1 MHNHFFC
8 LHTNIGDIMK
18 IKNKYKFNYNL
29 IICLCCFFAISLIT
43 LYSADT
49 VNSTI
54 NQIIYKQ
61 ILWIMI
67 GVLLIGFIVYIGNK
81 IIIKNAATLYIIGIF
96 VLIILL
102 VIGVPINN
110 AKCWFKIPGI
120 GTIQPSE
127 FMKIILV
134 IYLSVFISN
143 NQKKNKIKSNKN
155 EFILLMKIMFIVA
168 IPAVLTFLEPDT
180 GAVFMY
186 LILTIT
192 ILFVSKFR
200 MRWFYLGI
208 ASFLS
213 LISFVLYLYFFNI
226 NLFVKLLGNSF
237 FLRIERIIN
246 WSSSIGMQLENG
258 MTAIGAAGYI
268 GYGFNK
274 TPIYFPEAHTDFI
287 FAVYASN
294 FGFIGSVIL
303 LMLIIYFDMEIIH
316 IAERSK
322 NRTNRYIVS
331 GILGILIYQQIQNI
345 GMTFGLL
352 PITGI
357 TLPFISYGGSSLLSY
372 MIMIGLIFNINNEN
386 KQYKN

>member
-1 MHNHFFC
+1 MHNHFFY
-8 LHTNIGDIMK
+8 LHTNNGDNMK

-49 VNSTI
+49 INSTI

-61 ILWIMI
+61 VLWIMI
-67 GVLLIGFIVYIGNK
+67 GVLLIGLIVYIGNN

-134 IYLSVFISN
+134 IYLSVFISD
-143 NQKKNKIKSNKN
+143 NQKKNKTKSNKN
-155 EFILLMKIMFIVA
+155 EFILLIKIMFIVA

-226 NLFVKLLGNSF
+226 NLFIKLLGNSF
-237 FLRIERIIN
+237 F
-246 WSSSIGMQLENG
+246 
-258 MTAIGAAGYI
+258 
-268 GYGFNK
+268 
-274 TPIYFPEAHTDFI
+274 
-287 FAVYASN
+287 
-294 FGFIGSVIL
+294 
-303 LMLIIYFDMEIIH
+303 
-316 IAERSK
+316 
-322 NRTNRYIVS
+322 
-331 GILGILIYQQIQNI
+331 
-345 GMTFGLL
+345 
-352 PITGI
+352 
-357 TLPFISYGGSSLLSY
+357 
-372 MIMIGLIFNINNEN
+372 
-386 KQYKN
+386 

>member
-1 MHNHFFC
+1 
-8 LHTNIGDIMK
+8 
-18 IKNKYKFNYNL
+18 
-29 IICLCCFFAISLIT
+29 
-43 LYSADT
+43 
-49 VNSTI
+49 
-54 NQIIYKQ
+54 
-61 ILWIMI
+61 MI
-67 GVLLIGFIVYIGNK
+67 GVLLIGFIVYIGNN
-81 IIIKNAATLYIIGIF
+81 IIIKNAATLYIIGIL

-110 AKCWFKIPGI
+110 AKCWFKVPGI

-134 IYLSVFISN
+134 IYLSVFISE
-143 NQKKNKIKSNKN
+143 NQKKNKSKSNKN

-168 IPAVLTFLEPDT
+168 IPAILTFLEPDT

-186 LILTIT
+186 LILTLT

-226 NLFVKLLGNSF
+226 NLFIKLLGNSF

-246 WSSSIGMQLENG
+246 WSSSVGMQLENG

-303 LMLIIYFDMEIIH
+303 LMLIIYFDMEVIH

>member
-1 MHNHFFC
+1 
-8 LHTNIGDIMK
+8 
-18 IKNKYKFNYNL
+18 
-29 IICLCCFFAISLIT
+29 
-43 LYSADT
+43 
-49 VNSTI
+49 
-54 NQIIYKQ
+54 
-61 ILWIMI
+61 
-67 GVLLIGFIVYIGNK
+67 
-81 IIIKNAATLYIIGIF
+81 
-96 VLIILL
+96 
-102 VIGVPINN
+102 
-110 AKCWFKIPGI
+110 
-120 GTIQPSE
+120 
-127 FMKIILV
+127 MKIILV
-134 IYLSVFISN
+134 IYLSVFISE
-143 NQKKNKIKSNKN
+143 NQKKNKSKSNKN

-168 IPAVLTFLEPDT
+168 IPAILTFLEPDT

-186 LILTIT
+186 LILTLT

-226 NLFVKLLGNSF
+226 NLFIKLLGNSF

-246 WSSSIGMQLENG
+246 WSSSVGMQLENG

-303 LMLIIYFDMEIIH
+303 LMLIIYFDMEVIH

>member
-1 MHNHFFC
+1 
-8 LHTNIGDIMK
+8 
-18 IKNKYKFNYNL
+18 
-29 IICLCCFFAISLIT
+29 
-43 LYSADT
+43 
-49 VNSTI
+49 
-54 NQIIYKQ
+54 
-61 ILWIMI
+61 
-67 GVLLIGFIVYIGNK
+67 
-81 IIIKNAATLYIIGIF
+81 
-96 VLIILL
+96 
-102 VIGVPINN
+102 
-110 AKCWFKIPGI
+110 
-120 GTIQPSE
+120 
-127 FMKIILV
+127 
-134 IYLSVFISN
+134 
-143 NQKKNKIKSNKN
+143 
-155 EFILLMKIMFIVA
+155 
-168 IPAVLTFLEPDT
+168 
-180 GAVFMY
+180 
-186 LILTIT
+186 
-192 ILFVSKFR
+192 

-208 ASFLS
+208 ASFLAV
-213 LISFVLYLYFFNI
+213 ISSILYLYFFNI
-226 NLFVKLLGNSF
+226 NLFIKLLGNSF

-246 WSSSIGMQLENG
+246 WSSSAGMQLENG
-258 MTAIGAAGYI
+258 MTAIGSAGYI
-268 GYGFNK
+268 GHGFNK

-294 FGFIGSVIL
+294 FGFIGAVIL